1 MPFNEKL
8 ADRVREIIA
17 VTHKNVEEKKMFA
30 GLCFMVNDKMCVGIH
45 EDRIM
50 VRLDPAV
57 FDEVIE
63 KEGCVP
69 MNFTGKIMRGF
80 VFVDEDVLKT
90 KKQLEYWVKLGLDY
104 NQFAKS
110 SKKPAKKPIGKKK

>member
-17 VTHKNVEEKKMFA
+17 ISHKNVEEKKMFA

-45 EDRIM
+45 DDRIM
-50 VRLDPAV
+50 VRLNPAV

-63 KEGCVP
+63 KVGCVP

-110 SKKPAKKPIGKKK
+110 SKKPAKKTKRKSK

>member
-17 VTHKNVEEKKMFA
+17 ITHKNVEEKKMFA

-50 VRLDPAV
+50 VRLNPAV

-63 KEGCVP
+63 KVGCVP

-110 SKKPAKKPIGKKK
+110 SKKPAKKTKRKSK

>member
-17 VTHKNVEEKKMFA
+17 ISHKNVEEKKMFA

-45 EDRIM
+45 DDRIM

-63 KEGCVP
+63 KVGCVP

-110 SKKPAKKPIGKKK
+110 SKKPAKKTKRKSK